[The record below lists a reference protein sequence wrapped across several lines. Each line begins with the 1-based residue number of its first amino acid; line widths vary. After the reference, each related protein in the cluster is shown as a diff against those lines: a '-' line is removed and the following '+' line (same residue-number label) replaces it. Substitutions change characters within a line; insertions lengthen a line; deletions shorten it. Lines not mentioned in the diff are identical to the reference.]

1 MYVYFHRTMEEFTL
15 PRPYVMKKYKEPSEK
30 QNLKKH
36 YNILYA
42 FTLYLYAALLRKSI
56 TIWEAKSLKNTITFF
71 FANFIT
77 TCRCCCVMKRHNEA
91 FDKQSLKNHFYNILH
106 ATF

>member
-1 MYVYFHRTMEEFTL
+1 MYVYFHRTMEKFTL

-56 TIWEAKSLKNTITFF
+56 TI
-71 FANFIT
+71 
-77 TCRCCCVMKRHNEA
+77 
-91 FDKQSLKNHFYNILH
+91 
-106 ATF
+106 

>member
-1 MYVYFHRTMEEFTL
+1 MEEFTL

-42 FTLYLYAALLRKSI
+42 FTLYLDAALLWKSI
-56 TIWEAKSLKNTITFF
+56 TIWEAKS
-71 FANFIT
+71 
-77 TCRCCCVMKRHNEA
+77 
-91 FDKQSLKNHFYNILH
+91 
-106 ATF
+106 